1 MVKNPPTNG
10 RDMRDA
16 GWLDPWVRKTP
27 CSRKWQPT
35 PVFLPRESHRQ
46 RNLSAT
52 VYKVT
57 ELETTE
63 AHTKICIYMCVCVCV
78 YIYIYIYVCIM

>member
-1 MVKNPPTNG
+1 MVHALKELLG
-10 RDMRDA
+10 RRHRF
-16 GWLDPWVRKTP
+16 DPWVKIPWR
-27 CSRKWQPT
+27 RNWQST

-63 AHTKICIYMCVCVCV
+63 AHTKICIYVCVCV
-78 YIYIYIYVCIM
+78 YIYIYIYNVKE